1 MQQEES
7 KMFFEDLNKG
17 FQAWVN
23 GRATSMVNGA
33 SGKEQLDLDALE
45 Y

>member
-1 MQQEES
+1 MLQEES

-23 GRATSMVNGA
+23 GRARSMMNEA
-33 SGKEQLDLDALE
+33 SGKEQLDLDAVE